1 MLIDLH
7 DRVAVVTGA
16 ARGIGRRVT
25 ERLAEEGVRTAGLDI
40 RTEQLADLGKTL
52 AGRDVPP
59 SLQLECDVA
68 EEEQVNSAIDQVV
81 REFGRIDILVNN
93 AGITAG
99 GPTDKLDTERW
110 QRCHDVNL
118 NGTFLAC
125 KAVIPVMKQQRFGR
139 IINASSFAAIM
150 PTVGGAAYA
159 SCKAAVAHFTRTIAG
174 ELGPWGITA
183 NAYAPGM
190 IPTELNHFADR
201 PQAEQERL
209 LDMLTIRR
217 WGSADDV
224 ANLIC
229 FLSSEQAEYITGTLI
244 DVSGGK
250 FATQYPKQAYDWAAA
265 D

>member
-1 MLIDLH
+1 MHIDLN
-7 DRVAVVTGA
+7 DRVAVITGA

-25 ERLAEEGVRTAGLDI
+25 ERLAEEGVRTVGLDI
-40 RTEQLADLGKTL
+40 RTGQLEDLGKTL
-52 AGRDVPP
+52 AGGPP

-68 EEEQVNSAIDQVV
+68 EEQQVNAAMERVLG
-81 REFGRIDILVNN
+81 EFGRIDILVNN

-99 GPTDKLDTERW
+99 GPTESLDTERW

-125 KAVIPVMKQQRFGR
+125 KAVIPAMKKQHFGR

-190 IPTELNHFADR
+190 IPTELNHFAER
-201 PQAEQERL
+201 PEAEQERL
-209 LDMLTIRR
+209 LDMLTVRR
-217 WGSADDV
+217 WGSPDDV
-224 ANLIC
+224 ANLII

-250 FATQYPKQAYDWAAA
+250 FATQFPRQAYDWAAN
-265 D
+265 